1 MWERFDT
8 YVKAIWTQYKLP
20 GFIAIVVLLLAAAY
34 VFGVDLGGAINA
46 FLARLSGL

>member
-1 MWERFDT
+1 MWQRFDT

-34 VFGVDLGGAINA
+34 VFGVDLGGWLNN
-46 FLARLSGL
+46 LLGVQ

>member
-34 VFGVDLGGAINA
+34 VFGVDLGAWANNLLGVP
-46 FLARLSGL
+46 

>member
-20 GFIAIVVLLLAAAY
+20 GFIAIAALLLAAAY
-34 VFGVDLGGAINA
+34 IFGVDLGGWLNK
-46 FLARLSGL
+46 LLGVP

>member
-1 MWERFDT
+1 MDWYSKFI
-8 YVKAIWTQYKLP
+8 VPIWKEYKLP
-20 GFIAIVVLLLAAAY
+20 GFVAIGVLVLAAAY